1 MAVYTVLDMKEVVEI
16 TNKYALT
23 VYSFQ
28 GIKEGILN
36 TNYLLDTDKGKF
48 VLRILEGHRSFES
61 EKKELDFLLEL
72 NGVIPCTVPYMTPE
86 GETLIRYKDKL
97 MSLFYYIEGEKLENI
112 TPDYLQ
118 QIGNLLAVFHNFS
131 RGKTL
136 ERKTRIDEQYYF
148 NKLNI
153 TEIPIPMEE
162 KNNIVLLCERLKN
175 IDFSALPSGIIH
187 SDIFPDNIFIK
198 NGKINGILDFND
210 SVTAP
215 LIFDIGV
222 IINYWIRINNFSP
235 EKEKE
240 YTNIFL
246 NAYERVR
253 KLTPEEKNLLDMA
266 TLKMAL
272 AFILLRI
279 DRLIVRKEAGIL
291 IEEKSYNELLPL
303 LRYYNI

>member
-1 MAVYTVLDMKEVVEI
+1 MAVYTVLNMEEVVEI
-16 TNKYALT
+16 SNKYALT
-23 VYSFQ
+23 FYSFQ
-28 GIKEGILN
+28 GIREGILN
-36 TNYLLDTDKGKF
+36 TNYLLETNKGKF

-72 NGVIPCTVPYMTPE
+72 DGIIPCTVPYMTPE
-86 GETLIRYKDKL
+86 GETLVTYKNRL
-97 MSLFYYIEGEKLENI
+97 VSLFYYIEGKKLESI

-118 QIGNLLAVFHNFS
+118 QIGTLLALFHNFS
-131 RGKTL
+131 QGKKL
-136 ERKTRIDEQYYF
+136 DRKTRIDEQYYF

-153 TEIPIPMEE
+153 AEIPISLKE
-162 KNNIVLLCERLKN
+162 KNSITLLCSRLKN
-175 IDFSALPSGIIH
+175 IDFSALPTGIIH
-187 SDIFPDNIFIK
+187 SDIFPDNIFVK
-198 NGKINGILDFND
+198 DGKINGILDFND

-235 EKEKE
+235 EKERE
-240 YTNIFL
+240 YISIFL
-246 NAYERVR
+246 NAYEKVR
-253 KLTPEEKNLLDMA
+253 KLTPEEKKLLDMA

-279 DRLIVRKEAGIL
+279 DRLIVRKETGIL
-291 IEEKSYNELLPL
+291 IEEKSYAELLPL